1 MRIFLAMLAP
11 LLWGTTYVVVSNYF
25 THWSPFALAVWRAL
39 PAGLLLLALKPTFPK
54 MHELLGILIVGFLNI
69 TLFFGMLFNSAL
81 HMPSA
86 LVGVGMMALPVIG
99 VLVVGVIHHQKPSW
113 LQITSALLLV
123 ACAGYLFITNNPHIS
138 VSAILFLLGAM
149 TTLITGSIVTKHI
162 MKSIHWWKLLTWKL
176 IFGGLMLAPLA
187 WWDIHSHT
195 NYVSPIP
202 STLMQWGAMFW
213 LVVALTSL
221 AYSVYVYTIPL
232 ITTTELSF
240 FGTFNP
246 ILAMVLGAT
255 LVSDAFSEKQIII
268 MAVMVMINLATQY
281 YESRKSKASPDAVIE
296 Y

>member
-1 MRIFLAMLAP
+1 MLAP

-39 PAGLLLLALKPTFPK
+39 PAGLLLLAIKPSFPRF
-54 MHELLGILIVGFLNI
+54 HELLGILLVGFLNI
-69 TLFFGMLFNSAL
+69 ALFFGLLFNSAL

-86 LVGVGMMALPVIG
+86 LVGVGMMALPVVG

-113 LQITSALLLV
+113 VQVVSAMLLV
-123 ACAGYLFITNNPHIS
+123 ACAGYLFLSNNPHIS
-138 VSAILFLLGAM
+138 LSAVLFLIGAM

-176 IFGGLMLAPLA
+176 IFGGMMLIPIA
-187 WWDIHSHT
+187 WWDIKSHQS
-195 NYVSPIP
+195 YVSPLP
-202 STLMQWGAMFW
+202 HSLMQWGAMFW

-246 ILAMVLGAT
+246 ILAMILGAT
-255 LVSDAFSEKQIII
+255 LVNDAFSTQQIII
-268 MAVMVMINLATQY
+268 MVAMVAINLATQY
-281 YESRKSKASPDAVIE
+281 YESRKSIASEDAIIE